1 MNRCSIFTACL
12 ALVSLFTPHTANAE
26 VSLAADLVAGVE
38 SSSATPVGR
47 VSQGVLMVAKTAT
60 GETNLLIAREPSGSI
75 ASITTLTK
83 TSGVVAYAANGDFFS
98 IPAGFA
104 GAGTNWFSDGTP
116 EGTVPVP
123 FSKGNIFQKNG
134 TEVFYSYGDKY
145 AIGRYNMATGLNEPS
160 FCRSGD
166 VQIEAIVEGIPLG
179 MNGGYVY
186 QWDLQNKRWLTL
198 DSISSFDVPY
208 VHSGPNHDKFFIAVV
223 QHATPDDLY
232 SYYVYRVR
240 PLWGVSFASVLAIS
254 EQFVSINRTVRREGN
269 VDYWAFTA
277 SPGGQEEYYNIERYV
292 ESDSSYDDAGFGYF
306 YVGVPNT
313 RRGSHGFAARSG
325 RLYSFSVFNQETPH
339 EQLTSG
345 QEAITV
351 RSLRVVGDTLLIF
364 GSTPSR
370 GAEVWST
377 PVDSCPNDSAKLYGG
392 SCGCGV
398 ADTDFDRDGTP
409 DCLDL
414 CPSDATKL
422 AAGICGCGTP
432 DVDPDNDGTMSC
444 VDLCP
449 LNPSKVSPGA
459 CGCNAAETDSDGDG
473 TPDCKDTCPTDT
485 TKASPGACG
494 CGIVDVDTDRDG
506 TMDCNDQCP
515 ASALKQW
522 AGACG
527 CNVADTDT
535 DGDQF
540 PDCIDVCPSD
550 RTKLSAGSCGCG
562 VSEQDT
568 DGDFA
573 PDCVDQ
579 CPADKNK
586 TAPGKTGCG
595 VSDLDTDGD
604 NTPDAHDQCPVDY
617 RKTSP
622 GTCGCNASDYDSD
635 SDGHPDCVDECSSDR
650 NKDKAGVCGCGVFD
664 TDSDKDGTA
673 DCFDLCPSEPALTS
687 PVNGSCTVTT
697 ATVDLCPS
705 DPLKLL
711 PGICGCGASDS
722 YMNGMG
728 VVQCV
733 RPRSVPV
740 VSAPT
745 VVARYAG
752 KSGRMAIAM
761 TMVQDATYEVEVKRL
776 DKKGA
781 KPVTKIFRR
790 PAATIT
796 GLAAKS
802 RWSVRYRVTT
812 GGTSSEWS
820 APTRVKVK

>member
-12 ALVSLFTPHTANAE
+12 ALVSLLTPHIASADVT
-26 VSLAADLVAGVE
+26 LAADLVAGVQ

-47 VSQGVLMVAKTAT
+47 ISSGVLMVAKTAT

-75 ASITTLTK
+75 ASITPLTK
-83 TSGVVAYAANGDFFS
+83 TSGVVASASNGDFFS

-116 EGTVPVP
+116 EGTIPVP
-123 FSKGNIFQKNG
+123 FSKSSIFQRNG
-134 TEVFYSYGDKY
+134 TEVFYSYDNQY
-145 AIGRYNMATGLNEPS
+145 TIGRYNMATGLNEPS
-160 FCRSGD
+160 FIDSGWS
-166 VQIEAIVEGIPLG
+166 VRVIAIVEGIPLG

-198 DSISSFDVPY
+198 DSISYYGVPY

-223 QHATPDDLY
+223 EHATPDDLY

-254 EQFVSINRTVRREGN
+254 EQFVSLNRTVRREGN
-269 VDYWAFTA
+269 VDYWAFTV
-277 SPGGQEEYYNIERYV
+277 SPNGQEEYYNIERYV
-292 ESDSSYDDAGFGYF
+292 QSDSSYDDAGFGYF
-306 YVGVPNT
+306 GLPNT
-313 RRGSHGFAARSG
+313 RRGSQGFAARSG

-351 RSLRVVGDTLLIF
+351 TSLRIVGDTLLIF

-414 CPSDATKL
+414 CPSDATKI
-422 AAGICGCGTP
+422 AAGVCGCGTP
-432 DVDPDNDGTMSC
+432 EVDPDNDGTMSC

-550 RTKLSAGSCGCG
+550 RTKIHAGSCGCG
-562 VSEQDT
+562 VSEQDS

-579 CPADKNK
+579 CPADANK
-586 TAPGKTGCG
+586 TAPGITGCG
-595 VSDLDTDGD
+595 VSDRDTDGD

-673 DCFDLCPSEPALTS
+673 DCFDLCPSEPTLTQ
-687 PVNGSCTVTT
+687 PLNGSCQRAVAST
-697 ATVDLCPS
+697 DLCYN
-705 DPLKLL
+705 DPAKVS
-711 PGICGCGASDS
+711 PGVCGCGVADVDVNGNGIVDCQERAALAVNAPAASARYS
-722 YMNGMG
+722 GNSA
-728 VVQCV
+728 
-733 RPRSVPV
+733 RLV
-740 VSAPT
+740 VSMST
-745 VVARYAG
+745 FR
-752 KSGRMAIAM
+752 
-761 TMVQDATYEVEVKRL
+761 DATYLVEVTRL
-776 DKKGA
+776 DKKGS
-781 KPVTKIFRR
+781 KPVTKTFRNST
-790 PAATIT
+790 ATIT
-796 GLAAKS
+796 GLAKKS
-802 RWSVRYRVTT
+802 RWSVRYQVTT
-812 GGTSSEWS
+812 EGTTSAWSSS
-820 APTRVKVK
+820 TQVRVK